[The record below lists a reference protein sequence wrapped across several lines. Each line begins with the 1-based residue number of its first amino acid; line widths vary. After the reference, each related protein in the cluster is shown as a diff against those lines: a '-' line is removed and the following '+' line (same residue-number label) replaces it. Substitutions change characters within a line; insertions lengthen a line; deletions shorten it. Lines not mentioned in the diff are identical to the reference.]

1 MLNPLSADLLRNVCT
16 DELLLSLPD
25 RKDKGDEKLIDQHR
39 AEEALKLGLGIKASG
54 FNIFVAGEEGTGK
67 LTVVKLFLE
76 TVTKNTP
83 TPDDWC
89 YVHNFSDPYRPA
101 TFKMPPGMAK
111 ELKKDMKAFVGEAM
125 LSLIKVFESE
135 QYAEKRQEIKEKY
148 DAQQSALTLEI
159 NKKAADISL
168 LIRQTPLEL
177 YTVPLKDG
185 SPISDED
192 FDKLSVEEKQII
204 QDKQTHF
211 SGEIDN
217 ILQLQRKLEKEAT
230 NEFVKLE
237 NEVAAFAINQLI
249 AEIKSKYMQ
258 LQDVVR
264 HLNALRDDIL
274 TNLTDFM
281 LSHKDKLGG
290 AVAKGND
297 YLKRYEVNILVDNT
311 DQKGTPIV
319 IVHNPNYTNLV
330 GAVEKESVMGTL
342 VTDFTMIRK
351 GAMHD
356 ANGGYLIIRVQ
367 ELLKNYFSWEA
378 LKRAIR
384 NKEIVIDEAM
394 DQFSYMATRTLKP
407 DPIPLDVKVI
417 LVGSPFYYSLLY
429 NYDNDFKSLF
439 KVKAD
444 FNNEMERN
452 LQNTATYIAFFT
464 RLAAKEELGVADAGA
479 LRKLVEFGSRYAQH
493 QQKLSTRFG
502 KIADVFREAG
512 HYAQLDNTH
521 VITET
526 HVQKAIEQK
535 EYRSNLLQHK
545 INDLIHEKH
554 LLIDIGGSKIG
565 QVNALAVMDLGDIVL
580 GKPTRITCTVNLGKA
595 GVVAIEREA
604 ELSGPIHT
612 KGVLILTG
620 FLSEKYFQFKPV
632 SLSARLVFEQSY
644 AEVEG
649 DSASSTELYAL
660 LSSLSGLPIRQG
672 IAVTG
677 SVNQKGEVQAIGGL
691 NEKIEGYFELCKLIG
706 LNGEQGV
713 MIPASNVQNLML
725 KEEVVEA
732 VRQGNFHVW
741 AVDTIDQGIELLTGT
756 VAGSEEIPGTVHFLV
771 HKTLNEFAE
780 RIKWF
785 SEDEEAALRFP

>member
-1 MLNPLSADLLRNVCT
+1 MLNPLSTDLLRNVCT
-16 DELLLSLPD
+16 DEMLRSLPD
-25 RKDKGDEKLIDQHR
+25 SKDNRIEELIDQHR

-54 FNIFVAGEEGTGK
+54 FNIYVSGEEGTGK
-67 LTVVKLFLE
+67 LTAVQLFLE
-76 TVTKNTP
+76 AVFKNSTTP
-83 TPDDWC
+83 NDWC
-89 YVHNFSDPYRPA
+89 YVHNFTDPYRPS
-101 TFKMPPGMAK
+101 TLKIPPGKAK
-111 ELKKDMKAFVGEAM
+111 ELKKDMKTFVGEAM

-135 QYAEKRQEIKEKY
+135 QYAEKRQEIKDKY
-148 DAQQSALTLEI
+148 DAQQSDLTLEI
-159 NKKAADISL
+159 NKKAADLSL
-168 LIRQTPLEL
+168 MIRQTPWEL

-192 FDKLSVEEKQII
+192 FDRLSVEQKQTI
-204 QDKQTHF
+204 QDKQTRF
-211 SGEIDN
+211 SDEIDAT
-217 ILQLQRKLEKEAT
+217 LKRQRKLEKDAA

-237 NEVAAFAINQLI
+237 NEVATFAINQLI
-249 AEIKSKYMQ
+249 VEVKSKYIQ
-258 LQDVVR
+258 FDDVVR
-264 HLNALRDDIL
+264 YMDALRDDIL

-311 DQKGTPIV
+311 ERQGVPIV
-319 IVHNPNYTNLV
+319 IERNPNYTNLI

-351 GAMHD
+351 GALHD

-394 DQFSYMATRTLKP
+394 DQLGYMATRSLKP
-407 DPIPLDVKVI
+407 DPIPLDVKVV
-417 LVGSPFYYSLLY
+417 LVGSPMYYSLLY

-444 FNNEMERN
+444 FNNDMERN
-452 LQNTATYIAFFT
+452 PQNMASYIAFFM
-464 RLAAKEELGVADAGA
+464 RLGAKEELGVADAGA
-479 LRKLVEFGSRYAQH
+479 LKKLVEFGSRYAQH
-493 QQKLSTRFG
+493 QHKLSTRFG
-502 KIADVFREAG
+502 KIADIFREASY
-512 HYAQLDNTH
+512 YAQLDNTH
-521 VITET
+521 VITAV

-535 EYRSNLLQHK
+535 EYRSNLLQQK

-554 LLIDIGGSKIG
+554 LLIDIDGTKIG
-565 QVNALAVMDLGDIVL
+565 QVNALAIMDLGDIVL
-580 GKPTRITCTVNLGKA
+580 GKPTRITCSVNLGKD
-595 GVVAIEREA
+595 GVMAIEREA
-604 ELSGPIHT
+604 ELSGPVHT
-612 KGVLILTG
+612 KGVLILAG
-620 FLSEKYFQFKPV
+620 FLSEKYFQDKPV

-644 AEVEG
+644 AEIEG

-725 KEEVVEA
+725 KEEVVET

-741 AVDTIDQGIELLTGT
+741 AVDTVDQGIELLTGT
-756 VAGSEEIPGTVHFLV
+756 AAGTKETPDTVHFLV

-780 RIKWF
+780 RIKLF
-785 SEDEEAALRFP
+785 SEDGEAAQIF